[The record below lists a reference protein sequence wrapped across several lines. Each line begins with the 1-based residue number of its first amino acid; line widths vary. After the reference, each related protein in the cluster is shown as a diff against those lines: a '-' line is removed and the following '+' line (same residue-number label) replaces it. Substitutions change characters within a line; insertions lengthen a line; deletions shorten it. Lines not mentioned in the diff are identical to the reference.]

1 MKPILCLS
9 AIALS
14 LTLAPPVGRSQTAP
28 VLPPDERRTLGTR
41 VPEVWFIDEHGDT
54 LALRALSGAPI
65 IVSPVFTTCPHVCP
79 AITGGLISALE
90 GVGGLGRT
98 FRVLTVSFD
107 PADTPE
113 ALRAYREKTRM
124 PPEWLL
130 AGGAAEQVRPFLDA
144 LDFRTVALPEGGFMH
159 PNVIAFLSPEL
170 EIRHYLHGVFFD
182 AEEVKAGLRIAAGQ
196 KPLVE
201 RFKPVILSVG
211 ILAAVVLALIVA
223 IVARKTHA

>member
-1 MKPILCLS
+1 MKPIPCLS
-9 AIALS
+9 AIALL
-14 LTLAPPVGRSQTAP
+14 LTMAPPVGRSQTAP
-28 VLPPDERRTLGTR
+28 VLPPDEHRTLGTR
-41 VPEVWFIDEHGDT
+41 VPDVWFIDEHGDT

-79 AITGGLISALE
+79 AITGGLISALG

-98 FRVLTVSFD
+98 FHVLTLSFD
-107 PADTPE
+107 PTDTPA

-130 AGGAAEQVRPFLDA
+130 AGGPAEQVQPFLDA
-144 LDFRTVALPEGGFMH
+144 LDFRTVALPEGGFLH

-170 EIRHYLHGVFFD
+170 EIRHYLHGVFFET
-182 AEEVKAGLRIAAGQ
+182 EEVKAGLRIAAGQ

-201 RFKPVILSVG
+201 RFKPAILSVG
-211 ILAAVVLALIVA
+211 ILAAVVLALVVA
-223 IVARKTHA
+223 IVVRKTHA